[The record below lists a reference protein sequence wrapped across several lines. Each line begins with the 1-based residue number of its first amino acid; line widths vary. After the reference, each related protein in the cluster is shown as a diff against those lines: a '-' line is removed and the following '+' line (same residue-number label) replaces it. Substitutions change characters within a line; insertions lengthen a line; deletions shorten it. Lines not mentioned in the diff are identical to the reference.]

1 MMGDPSTAMIR
12 SVQVGPVAPLG
23 PKGVSSGF
31 RKSPV
36 AGRVAV
42 GRLGL
47 EGDAQADLTV
57 HGGTDKAV
65 YVYPNDHYAW
75 WRDAL
80 PEHAALLRAGGF
92 GENLTVSGLDEDTTC
107 IGDVFDIG
115 SARLQ
120 VTQFRQ
126 PCFKLAL
133 YFGDRRLPQAMVRSG
148 RAGWYLR
155 VVREGSIGQGD
166 AVLLMARPNPT
177 WSVRRLAQGLLHR
190 AATPDELA
198 ELADMEGLA
207 EGWRHAASEALTGRG
222 QPTSHRPQ
230 SHSA

>member
-1 MMGDPSTAMIR
+1 MTSDLSVAVVR

-23 PKGVSSGF
+23 PSGVPSGF
-31 RKSPV
+31 RKN
-36 AGRVAV
+36 AATRRVAV
-42 GRLGL
+42 EHLGL
-47 EGDAQADLTV
+47 EGDAQADLAV
-57 HGGTDKAV
+57 HGGPDKAV
-65 YVYPNDHYAW
+65 YVYPEAHYAR

-80 PEHAALLRAGGF
+80 PEHSALLRAGGF

-148 RAGWYLR
+148 RSGWYAR
-155 VVREGSIGQGD
+155 VVREGSIGYGD
-166 AVLLMARPNPT
+166 AVLLATRPNPT
-177 WSVRRLAQGLLHR
+177 WSVRRLAQSLLHR

-198 ELADMEGLA
+198 ELSGMEGLA
-207 EGWRHAASEALTGRG
+207 DGWRRAASAAVTGR
-222 QPTSHRPQ
+222 SQ
-230 SHSA
+230 STIPRH